1 MHTSMNY
8 FSRSFA
14 ALLLFVVL
22 FYAHSAGAESAAP
35 VSALSKFFNSHPTK
49 EVNSSNFSANTV
61 EDIRVNVRVIRG
73 IGSDEEG
80 NRAPAVIDDR
90 IKDLSVKLR
99 RLHFREF
106 KLISSQ
112 DKVVPMAKKQV
123 VTISDG
129 ETLALRPLYVE
140 KNRVGM
146 WLRWQGGDGKQILD
160 TRMHFNCGEAMLA
173 GTDKSYG
180 ASTIL
185 AITVHP

>member
-1 MHTSMNY
+1 MNY
-8 FSRSFA
+8 IFRSLVS
-14 ALLLFVVL
+14 LLLFAVV
-22 FYAHSAGAESAAP
+22 AHADHTGTDGREP
-35 VSALSKFFNSHPTK
+35 ISALSKFFNARSSN
-49 EVNSSNFSANTV
+49 EINSSNFSAGTAQ
-61 EDIRVNVRVIRG
+61 DIRVNVRVIRG
-73 IGSDEEG
+73 VGSDEEG
-80 NRAPAVIDDR
+80 SSAPAVIDDR
-90 IKDLSVKLR
+90 IKDLATKLQ

-112 DKVVPMAKKQV
+112 DKMVPMAKKLLV
-123 VTISDG
+123 AISDG
-129 ETLALRPLYVE
+129 ETLTIRPLYVE

-146 WLRWQGGDGKQILD
+146 WLRWQGDDGKQILD